1 MESMFALESL
11 YILDEPAE
19 YTATYEELLEQ
30 TSALESFADSLEDEL
45 FVYSAMEATSDDDID
60 TTASEISAKYR
71 SGFEKIKKG
80 KRTKN
85 QKLVSEGQREVNE
98 ASDDLKEA
106 EKNANTAEKKA
117 KLRKVAKIAIAVGGA
132 VLLALLA
139 YVGIKN
145 RSRIVGAIRKLKKN
159 PGSNVAQTISE
170 VKNAASTA
178 ASTPVEEKPI
188 APVSDGEQSIHQQ
201 LSDVKQQV
209 GKSISDRHEAAQ
221 KEINAALK
229 EIYSDESEPE
239 ILTTATV
246 KSSGKSERQL
256 KADKIR
262 ADRARKRELKNW
274 AVAVS
279 SPNRDGSDMA
289 RTKED
294 IEKNLPVGNDWLSK
308 QLRQY
313 DRRDYDLAFTPEGKR
328 EARTSRD
335 ALINYRSTGHDASER
350 YQKKVAERFKA
361 YTDYREKVGKSLWH
375 EMTDDEKRKLKE
387 LEEKFYEA
395 VRLRDNAT
403 KIR

>member
-30 TSALESFADSLEDEL
+30 ASALESFADSLEDEL

-106 EKNANTAEKKA
+106 EKNADTAEKKV

-145 RSRIVGAIRKLKKN
+145 RSKIVGVIRKLKKN
-159 PGSNVAQTISE
+159 PGSNVAQTVSE

-178 ASTPVEEKPI
+178 ATTPVEEKP
-188 APVSDGEQSIHQQ
+188 
-201 LSDVKQQV
+201 
-209 GKSISDRHEAAQ
+209 

-246 KSSGKSERQL
+246 KPSGKSERQL

-274 AVAVS
+274 AVAVH
-279 SPNRDGSDMA
+279 SPARDGSNMD
-289 RTKED
+289 RVKED
-294 IEKNLPVGNDWLSK
+294 IEKDLPVGNDWLSK

-313 DRRDYDLAFTPEGKR
+313 NQREYDLAFTPEGKR
-328 EARTSRD
+328 KARTSRD
-335 ALINYRSTGHDASER
+335 VLINYRSAGHDASER

-361 YTDYREKVGKSLWH
+361 YNDYKEKLGKSLWH

>member
-1 MESMFALESL
+1 MEFTFALESL

-30 TSALESFADSLEDEL
+30 ASALESFADDLEGDLLVAALEAADSDNGSADEA
-45 FVYSAMEATSDDDID
+45 SA
-60 TTASEISAKYR
+60 ISAKYR

-80 KRTKN
+80 KRSKN
-85 QKLVSEGQREVNE
+85 QKLVSDGQREVNE
-98 ASDDLKEA
+98 ASNELKEA
-106 EKNANTAEKKA
+106 EKNADTAEKKA

-145 RSRIVGAIRKLKKN
+145 RSKIIGVIRKLKKN
-159 PGSNVAQTISE
+159 PGSNVAQTVSE

-178 ASTPVEEKPI
+178 VATPVEEKPV
-188 APVSDGEQSIHQQ
+188 APMSDVEKE
-201 LSDVKQQV
+201 LADVKQQV

-221 KEINAALK
+221 KEISAALK

-246 KSSGKSERQL
+246 KPSGKSERQL

-274 AVAVS
+274 AVANY
-279 SPNRDGSDMA
+279 SPSRDGSDMDN
-289 RTKED
+289 TKED
-294 IEKNLPVGNDWLSK
+294 IEKDLPVGNDWFSK
-308 QLRQY
+308 YMKEEHRK
-313 DRRDYDLAFTPEGKR
+313 DYNKAFTPEGKR

-335 ALINYRSTGHDASER
+335 ALINYRSAGHDASER

-361 YTDYREKVGKSLWH
+361 YNDYKEKVGKSLWH
-375 EMTDDEKRKLKE
+375 EMTDDEKRKLEE
-387 LEEKFYEA
+387 LKEKFYEA

>member
-1 MESMFALESL
+1 MESIFALESL

-19 YTATYEELLEQ
+19 YTATYEELFEQ
-30 TSALESFADSLEDEL
+30 ASALESFADDLESDLLVAAFEAADSNDNSVDEA
-45 FVYSAMEATSDDDID
+45 SA
-60 TTASEISAKYR
+60 ISAKYR

-85 QKLVSEGQREVNE
+85 QKLVSDGQREVNE
-98 ASDDLKEA
+98 ASNELKEA
-106 EKNANTAEKKA
+106 EKNADTAEKKA

-145 RSRIVGAIRKLKKN
+145 RSKIVGVIRKLKKN
-159 PGSNVAQTISE
+159 PGSNVTQTVSE

-178 ASTPVEEKPI
+178 AATPVEEKPV
-188 APVSDGEQSIHQQ
+188 APVSDVEKE
-201 LSDVKQQV
+201 LTDVKQQV

-239 ILTTATV
+239 IHTTATV
-246 KSSGKSERQL
+246 KPSGKSERQL

-274 AVAVS
+274 AVAVPS
-279 SPNRDGSDMA
+279 SNRDGSDMDRA
-289 RTKED
+289 KED
-294 IEKNLPVGNDWLSK
+294 IEKDFPVGNDWLSK
-308 QLRQY
+308 QLREYNQ
-313 DRRDYDLAFTPEGKR
+313 RDYNLAFTPEGKK
-328 EARTSRD
+328 EARYHRD
-335 ALINYRSTGHDASER
+335 ALKNYRSAGHDASER

-361 YTDYREKVGKSLWH
+361 YNDYKEKVGKSLWH

-395 VRLRDNAT
+395 VQLRDNAT

>member
-30 TSALESFADSLEDEL
+30 ASALESFADSLEDEL
-45 FVYSAMEATSDDDID
+45 FVYSAMEAASDDDID
-60 TTASEISAKYR
+60 ITASEISAKYR
-71 SGFEKIKKG
+71 MGFEKIKKG

-98 ASDDLKEA
+98 ASNELKEA
-106 EKNANTAEKKA
+106 EKNADTAEKKA

-145 RSRIVGAIRKLKKN
+145 QSKIVGAIRKLKKN
-159 PGSNVAQTISE
+159 PGSNVAQTVSE

-178 ASTPVEEKPI
+178 AATPVEEKPV
-188 APVSDGEQSIHQQ
+188 APVSDVEKE
-201 LSDVKQQV
+201 LTDVKQQV

-246 KSSGKSERQL
+246 KPSGKSERQL

-274 AVAVS
+274 AVAVYS
-279 SPNRDGSDMA
+279 TDRDGSDMA
-289 RTKED
+289 RAKED
-294 IEKNLPVGNDWLSK
+294 IEKDLPVGNDWLSK
-308 QLRQY
+308 QLRQFNQ
-313 DRRDYDLAFTPEGKR
+313 RDYDLAFTPEGKR
-328 EARTSRD
+328 EARTNRD
-335 ALINYRSTGHDASER
+335 ALINYRSAGHDASER
-350 YQKKVAERFKA
+350 YQKKVSERYKA
-361 YTDYREKVGKSLWH
+361 YNDYKEKLGKSIFQ
-375 EMTDDEKRKLKE
+375 MTDDEHRKLKE
-387 LEEKFYEA
+387 LKEKFYEA